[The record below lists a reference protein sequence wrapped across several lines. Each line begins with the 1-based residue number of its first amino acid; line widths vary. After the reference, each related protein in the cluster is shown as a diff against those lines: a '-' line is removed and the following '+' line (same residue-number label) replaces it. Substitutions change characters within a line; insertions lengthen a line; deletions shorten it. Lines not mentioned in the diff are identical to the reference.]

1 MSCGFNDI
9 PVSPARVGETIYFH
23 SAPAG
28 KKLDCLRKWPEATLT
43 AAEVL
48 GPERFSVRYRSA
60 VACGRVIPVEDP
72 AEKLEALRAIT
83 RRYCPQDLPDF
94 DAYAP
99 PILKS
104 TFVWKMEVSEITGKE
119 RTPG

>member
-1 MSCGFNDI
+1 M
-9 PVSPARVGETIYFH
+9 
-23 SAPAG
+23 
-28 KKLDCLRKWPEATLT
+28 
-43 AAEVL
+43 
-48 GPERFSVRYRSA
+48 
-60 VACGRVIPVEDP
+60 EDP

-83 RRYCPQDLPDF
+83 RQHCPQDLPDF

-104 TFVWKMEVSEITGKE
+104 TFVWRMEVSEITGKE

>member
-1 MSCGFNDI
+1 M
-9 PVSPARVGETIYFH
+9 
-23 SAPAG
+23 
-28 KKLDCLRKWPEATLT
+28 
-43 AAEVL
+43 
-48 GPERFSVRYRSA
+48 
-60 VACGRVIPVEDP
+60 ACGRVIPVEDP

-104 TFVWKMEVSEITGKE
+104 TFVWRMEVSEITGKE

>member
-1 MSCGFNDI
+1 M
-9 PVSPARVGETIYFH
+9 
-23 SAPAG
+23 
-28 KKLDCLRKWPEATLT
+28 
-43 AAEVL
+43 
-48 GPERFSVRYRSA
+48 
-60 VACGRVIPVEDP
+60 ACGRVIPVEDP

-83 RRYCPQDLPDF
+83 RRHCPQDLPDF

-104 TFVWKMEVSEITGKE
+104 TFVWRMEVSEITGKE